1 VVKAE
6 PVVVPPAAAAVAP
19 GVAPVVETPAA
30 VAEPVPVVVAP
41 EPVPVFAASEPIAA
55 AIATPVATVSEV
67 ELDAVSEPDSEMAPL
82 DAYESGS
89 SEPVASQPVDAWEGG
104 AAPAPAAV
112 AAASGTEAGGEA
124 ATLQRLA
131 VDALM
136 EAKGQTT
143 AADAIADA
151 EWSIAGET
159 VTIQTEVSKIM
170 LPTVV
175 NAEAE
180 KIVRTAVVTHT
191 PGLRVVVLP
200 GAKKADSGAKKPRA
214 AASGSAQAKALGHPI
229 VQEAQRLFRA
239 EVRNVIDLSE

>member
-1 VVKAE
+1 VVKA
-6 PVVVPPAAAAVAP
+6 
-19 GVAPVVETPAA
+19 APVVAPPAA
-30 VAEPVPVVVAP
+30 VAVAP
-41 EPVPVFAASEPIAA
+41 SVKQAAEAPVAVAA
-55 AIATPVATVSEV
+55 AIVPVASTPVLTPEAAPVVATPVAVPVAAAAEVEV

-82 DAYESGS
+82 DAYESVS
-89 SEPVASQPVDAWEGG
+89 SEPDAAGPVAT
-104 AAPAPAAV
+104 APA
-112 AAASGTEAGGEA
+112 GEADGEA
-124 ATLQRLA
+124 AAMQRLA

-151 EWSIAGET
+151 EWSIAGDT

-180 KIVRTAVVTHT
+180 KIVRTAVVSRT

-200 GAKKADSGAKKPRA
+200 GAKKAASAAKKPRA
-214 AASGSAQAKALGHPI
+214 ATSGSAQAKALEHPI

-239 EVRNVIDLSE
+239 EIRNVIDLRADD

>member
-1 VVKAE
+1 M
-6 PVVVPPAAAAVAP
+6 
-19 GVAPVVETPAA
+19 A
-30 VAEPVPVVVAP
+30 VAEPIAVAEPAAVVAP
-41 EPVPVFAASEPIAA
+41 VFTPSPAIAA
-55 AIATPVATVSEV
+55 PVATPVAAEP
-67 ELDAVSEPDSEMAPL
+67 EMDLDAVSEPDSDMAPL
-82 DAYESGS
+82 DAYESVS
-89 SEPVASQPVDAWEGG
+89 SEPVVSEPVDAWEV
-104 AAPAPAAV
+104 AATSASAPAAV
-112 AAASGTEAGGEA
+112 AAASATEVGGEA

-159 VTIQTEVSKIM
+159 LTIQTEVSKIM

-180 KIVRTAVVTHT
+180 KILRTAVVKHRQ
-191 PGLRVVVLP
+191 GLRVVVLP
-200 GAKKADSGAKKPRA
+200 GAKKAASAAKKPRA
-214 AASGSAQAKALGHPI
+214 ATSGSAQAKAMEHPI

-239 EVRNVIDLSE
+239 EIRNVIDLSSDE